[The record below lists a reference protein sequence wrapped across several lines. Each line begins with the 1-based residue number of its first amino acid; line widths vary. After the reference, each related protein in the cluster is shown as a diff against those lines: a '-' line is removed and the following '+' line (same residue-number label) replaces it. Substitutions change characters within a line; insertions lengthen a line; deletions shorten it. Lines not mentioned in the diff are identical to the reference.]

1 MLAVSGTSATA
12 SRSDSSTPSKV
23 TRRLRNGSAV
33 SSRTQRI
40 CSRLARSSSSVLPLL
55 AAPMSPDTVST
66 TSPLGDE
73 ISSPAARVPSSTTC
87 GDEAFGPAAW
97 DASSCLPPQAATASA
112 TTTSRMLRPTA
123 SPSGASI

>member
-1 MLAVSGTSATA
+1 M
-12 SRSDSSTPSKV
+12 
-23 TRRLRNGSAV
+23 
-33 SSRTQRI
+33 
-40 CSRLARSSSSVLPLL
+40 PLL

-97 DASSCLPPQAATASA
+97 GASSCLPPQAATASAITSA